1 MTDIGAGSIVGMGSL
16 VMGKFPTNVVLA
28 GNPAIIVRRYV
39 AWDREANEF
48 VENKDFFKPYC
59 FSFCFFFFFLKEK
72 EEEKEITTN

>member
-1 MTDIGAGSIVGMGSL
+1 LTDIGAGSIVGMGSL

-59 FSFCFFFFFLKEK
+59 FYESELEYDKELNDG
-72 EEEKEITTN
+72 E